1 MVIKAGISLKEM
13 ITFED
18 AYQIVMDSAFQIG
31 AEAVSFT
38 DSMNRILAGD
48 VKSDIDMP
56 PFNKSSVDGFA
67 CRRED
72 LKNDLEIVDTI
83 PAGKTPD
90 KAIGNNQS
98 SRIMTGAEIPA
109 GADCVIMVEDS
120 VVLPSG
126 KIRFTGTFQKE
137 NIARKGEDVKAGDV
151 VLKAGRSIKPQD
163 IAVMASV
170 GHTSVTVSQMP
181 DVAVI
186 STGSEL
192 VEPSEK
198 PGASQ
203 IRNSNAWQLMVQIDR
218 AGGRGKYYG
227 IAKDDE
233 DETLVI
239 VRKAISENN
248 IVLVTGGVSMGDFDF
263 VPAVMER
270 TGIRLLFKSVAIQP
284 GKPTTFGVHSHALVF
299 GLPGNPV
306 SSFIM
311 FELLVRPLLMKM
323 MGGQWSPVV
332 FSLPMKKDFM
342 RKITDRMSCI
352 PVSITGDGMVLPVEF
367 HGSAHIS
374 AVSAADGIIFMPIGI
389 RTIEKGRIVDVRQI

>member
-1 MVIKAGISLKEM
+1 M

-270 TGIRLLFKSVAIQP
+270 TGIRL
-284 GKPTTFGVHSHALVF
+284 
-299 GLPGNPV
+299 
-306 SSFIM
+306 
-311 FELLVRPLLMKM
+311 
-323 MGGQWSPVV
+323 
-332 FSLPMKKDFM
+332 
-342 RKITDRMSCI
+342 
-352 PVSITGDGMVLPVEF
+352 
-367 HGSAHIS
+367 
-374 AVSAADGIIFMPIGI
+374 
-389 RTIEKGRIVDVRQI
+389 